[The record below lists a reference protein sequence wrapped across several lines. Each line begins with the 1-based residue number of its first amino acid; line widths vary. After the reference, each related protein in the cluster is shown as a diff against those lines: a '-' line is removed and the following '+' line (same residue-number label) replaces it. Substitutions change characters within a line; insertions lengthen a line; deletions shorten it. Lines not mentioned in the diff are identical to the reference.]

1 MFRKTMSTSDAIT
14 LFDAGAGQV
23 SVSWRM
29 ALAQRSYLPKI
40 KRQSQGGRK
49 HQEDR
54 CTVIFPNQFP
64 SNIEDKVA
72 FFAIY
77 DGQ

>member
-1 MFRKTMSTSDAIT
+1 MT
-14 LFDAGAGQV
+14 
-23 SVSWRM
+23 
-29 ALAQRSYLPKI
+29 LAQLSYLSII

-54 CTVIFPNQFP
+54 CAVIFPSQFP
-64 SNIEDKVA
+64 SNMEDKVA